1 MTEVAKGTEG
11 KSNTAETERRYW
23 LDSPDN
29 VGKLVWALA
38 AACAIFLLADLFYE
52 KHGHFAFEQWFGFA
66 AFFGF
71 LAYTLIVTLGKG
83 LRLLVRRDEN
93 YYGDDD

>member
-1 MTEVAKGTEG
+1 MAEDIDRTT
-11 KSNTAETERRYW
+11 SNDAGTERRYW
-23 LDSPDN
+23 LDDENN

-38 AACAIFLLADLFYE
+38 AACAVLLIADLFYE
-52 KHGHFAFEQWFGFA
+52 KHGHFAYEEWFGFA

-83 LRLLVRRDEN
+83 LRRLVRRDED